1 MQCSYLWPSGLGNCI
16 ACKMLAVQT
25 LLISL
30 EFVIHNKSRAWHHR
44 SFKLDCKLK
53 YLNWSYKLWRMIE
66 SILKQTTT
74 SIFGNNEIFLK
85 TVNFFI
91 LLRVH
96 TFVFPISRVT
106 VQSATYLDFSSY
118 LLLLLHVKN
127 ICSSSTDLFFHAWCW
142 KIAKHISKIL
152 RCSQREI
159 LKVCLAVF
167 KIMCERVNNI

>member
-1 MQCSYLWPSGLGNCI
+1 
-16 ACKMLAVQT
+16 
-25 LLISL
+25 
-30 EFVIHNKSRAWHHR
+30 
-44 SFKLDCKLK
+44 
-53 YLNWSYKLWRMIE
+53 MIE

-118 LLLLLHVKN
+118 LLLLLRVKN
-127 ICSSSTDLFFHAWCW
+127 ICSSSTDLFFHA
-142 KIAKHISKIL
+142 
-152 RCSQREI
+152 
-159 LKVCLAVF
+159 
-167 KIMCERVNNI
+167 